1 MGSLREA
8 FLEQRRQQLTF
19 IKQLEQLVEKSLD
32 PVRIRLFRH
41 CFAQTT
47 YVSIEGRF
55 HLNLLRGATVLDVL
69 ILGTPLQLTELL
81 SP

>member
-1 MGSLREA
+1 MFSPLREP

-19 IKQLEQLVEKSLD
+19 IKQFEQLVEKSLD

-41 CFAQTT
+41 RFAQAT

-55 HLNLLRGATVLDVL
+55 H
-69 ILGTPLQLTELL
+69 
-81 SP
+81 